1 MKMSRWGYCLLI
13 GSVFLLGASNAS
25 ARYYDASRYDYCRA
39 QAERI
44 SGYYGPVPNRY
55 LPGGAGRGAVRGAVA
70 GAAIGAIAG
79 GNAKKAARRGAIA
92 GAVVGAARRERARDD
107 QRESR
112 YYYDLELDR
121 CMDHYR

>member
-1 MKMSRWGYCLLI
+1 MKTTRWGWCLLL
-13 GSVFLLGASNAS
+13 GGLFLLATSTAS
-25 ARYYDASRYDYCRA
+25 ARYYDGSRYDYCRA

-79 GNAKKAARRGAIA
+79 DARKGARRGAIA
-92 GAVVGAARRERARDD
+92 GAVVGAARRERARDH

-112 YYYDLELDR
+112 YFYELELDR
-121 CMDHYR
+121 CMDYYR